1 MKKELVDVQTGLEKK
16 IQQMNKE
23 IAIYKDEISLLNN
36 ELGDVKVT

>member
-1 MKKELVDVQTGLEKK
+1 MKKKLVDVQTDLERK